1 MSAPSPAARSASIGQ
16 NPPLPTPTQPHING
30 VTTGGGSMAT
40 SGVSAGGVMSGGG
53 GGGGGMSQQN
63 LNQIVIDYLAK
74 KGYTKTE
81 AMLRAESSQTAVPET
96 AAPPAMTGGTPR
108 YRAAY
113 EGTKKWIDDTLD
125 IYKPELKRILWP
137 LFVHSYLQLVAE
149 LYPTES
155 RAFFEQYKQDFR
167 PEHEVDIR
175 GLERISL
182 PEHLNDDNVGKLY
195 RDNKY
200 RVVLSNFAFVH
211 LMQYLEASADQGGKL
226 LIDLLEKRCNIRHV
240 DRAADD
246 RFSFASLLQRG
257 KEVQDMPAEDEGIP
271 GHNPGNSIITDDPT
285 QGNNLVKLR
294 LGRLPLDKDLE
305 ADVRGDLEDMDTA
318 QPALAGQDSLVETLE
333 MNIKQEPDD
342 EFPSR
347 TELAYPPSTARDV
360 AMEVQKIRENR
371 DRFKIEARTGGI
383 GPGISVCMFTFHNT
397 YDSITCLDFSGDNE
411 LVAAGTS
418 ESYIRVWSLDGKP
431 ISTDNDDNSSTIP
444 SASHRLIGHSG
455 PVYAVS
461 FAPSS
466 AAPSAADIR
475 PSTKWLLSSSAD
487 STIRLWN
494 LDIFQQIVVY
504 KGHIG
509 PVWDVEW
516 GPFGHYFVSGGHDKT
531 ARIWSTDKIRHLR
544 LLAGHDD
551 GVDVVAFHRNS
562 AYVFTA
568 SSDRTVRMWGLTN
581 GNAVRMFT
589 GHTSAITALCCSP
602 NGKILASADE
612 NGWICLWDLAL
623 GRLIKNMR
631 GHGKGGVWSLSF
643 SVEST
648 VLVSGGADCTVRVWD
663 VHGPAKEVGKGVGV
677 GVGVGIG
684 VGGEAGKVD
693 GAAGSS
699 TSGAGTSTAVA
710 ASVGGVVSGAAGPK
724 KKGKEQGVSADQIS
738 AFPTKKSPVYKVKFT
753 NMNLVVAGG
762 AYLP

>member
-1 MSAPSPAARSASIGQ
+1 
-16 NPPLPTPTQPHING
+16 
-30 VTTGGGSMAT
+30 
-40 SGVSAGGVMSGGG
+40 
-53 GGGGGMSQQN
+53 
-63 LNQIVIDYLAK
+63 
-74 KGYTKTE
+74 
-81 AMLRAESSQTAVPET
+81 MLRAESSQTALPET
-96 AAPPAMTGGTPR
+96 TGPPPSTAGSPK

-113 EGTKKWIDDTLD
+113 EGIKKWIDDTLD
-125 IYKPELKRILWP
+125 VYKPELRRILWP
-137 LFVHSYLQLVAE
+137 LFVHCYLQLVAE
-149 LYPTES
+149 FYPTES
-155 RAFFEQYKQDFR
+155 RSFFEHYKQDFI
-167 PEHEVDIR
+167 PEHDVDVK

-195 RDNKY
+195 RHNKY
-200 RVVLSNFAFVH
+200 RLVLSSFSFVH
-211 LMQYLEASADQGGKL
+211 LMQYLEASADHGGKL
-226 LIDLLEKRCNIRHV
+226 LVDLLEKRCNIRHV

-271 GHNPGNSIITDDPT
+271 GHNPGNSVITDDPT

-294 LGRLPLDKDLE
+294 LGRLPLDKELE
-305 ADVRGDLEDMDTA
+305 GDVRGDLEDLDNS
-318 QPALAGQDSLVETLE
+318 QPAIPGQDSLVDT
-333 MNIKQEPDD
+333 MDVDIKQEPDD

-383 GPGISVCMFTFHNT
+383 GPGVSVCMFTFHNT
-397 YDSITCLDFSGDNE
+397 FDSITCLDFSGDNE

-418 ESYIRVWSLDGKP
+418 ESYIRIWSLDGKP
-431 ISTDNDDNSSTIP
+431 IHTDYSHCTPSS
-444 SASHRLIGHSG
+444 SHRLIGHSG

-466 AAPSAADIR
+466 SAPAPLSLSDMR
-475 PSTKWLLSSSAD
+475 KPTSTKWLLSSAAD

-494 LDIFQQIVVY
+494 LDLFQQVVVY

-509 PVWDVEW
+509 PVWDLIW
-516 GPFGHYFVSGGHDKT
+516 GPFGHYFLSGGHDRT
-531 ARIWSTDKIRHLR
+531 ARVWSTDKIRHLR

-551 GVDVVAFHRNS
+551 GVDVVAWHPNS
-562 AYVFTA
+562 SYVFTA
-568 SSDRTVRMWGLTN
+568 SSDKTVRMWSLTN
-581 GNAVRMFT
+581 GNSVRMFT
-589 GHTSAITALCCSP
+589 GHTSGVTAMSCSP

-612 NGWICLWDLAL
+612 NGWICLWDLAM

-643 SVEST
+643 SVENT

-663 VHGPAKEVGKGVGV
+663 VHGPARESGKAQGGAEGGKADGVGASVGGASTTTGAAAGVGV
-677 GVGVGIG
+677 GA
-684 VGGEAGKVD
+684 GGG
-693 GAAGSS
+693 GSAAG
-699 TSGAGTSTAVA
+699 AGL
-710 ASVGGVVSGAAGPK
+710 K

-738 AFPTKKSPVYKVKFT
+738 AFPTKKSPVYRVKFT

>member
-1 MSAPSPAARSASIGQ
+1 
-16 NPPLPTPTQPHING
+16 
-30 VTTGGGSMAT
+30 
-40 SGVSAGGVMSGGG
+40 
-53 GGGGGMSQQN
+53 
-63 LNQIVIDYLAK
+63 
-74 KGYTKTE
+74 
-81 AMLRAESSQTAVPET
+81 MLRAESSQIAIPE
-96 AAPPAMTGGTPR
+96 ANAPPPVIGGPPK

-113 EGTKKWIDDTLD
+113 EGIKKWIDETLD
-125 IYKPELKRILWP
+125 IYKPELRRILWP

-149 LYPTES
+149 LYPSERRS
-155 RAFFEQYKQDFR
+155 FFEHHKQDFI

-200 RVVLSNFAFVH
+200 RIVLSNFAFVH
-211 LMQYLEASADQGGKL
+211 LMQYLEASADNGGKL
-226 LIDLLEKRCNIRHV
+226 LVDLLEKRCNIRHV

-246 RFSFASLLQRG
+246 RFSFVSLLRRG
-257 KEVQDMPAEDEGIP
+257 KELQDVPVEDEGIP

-294 LGRLPLDKDLE
+294 LGRLPLDKELE
-305 ADVRGDLEDMDTA
+305 GDVRGDLEDMDTS
-318 QPALAGQDSLVETLE
+318 QPALPGQDSLVEILE

-347 TELAYPPSTARDV
+347 TELAYPPSSARDV

-371 DRFKIEARTGGI
+371 DRFKIEGRTGGI
-383 GPGISVCMFTFHNT
+383 GPGVSVCMFTFHNT
-397 YDSITCLDFSGDNE
+397 FDSVTCLDFSGDNE

-418 ESYIRVWSLDGKP
+418 ESYIRIWSLDGKA
-431 ISTDNDDNSSTIP
+431 IQTDSNDTP

-466 AAPSAADIR
+466 SAPSSNDTK
-475 PSTKWLLSSSAD
+475 PTTKWLLSSSAD

-494 LDIFQQIVVY
+494 LDIFQQVVVY

-509 PVWDVEW
+509 PVWDLKW

-551 GVDVVAFHRNS
+551 GVDVVAFHPNS

-568 SSDRTVRMWGLTN
+568 SSDKTVRMWGLTN

-589 GHTSAITALCCSP
+589 GHTTGITALACSP
-602 NGKILASADE
+602 SGKILASADE
-612 NGWICLWDLAL
+612 NGWICLWDLAH
-623 GRLIKNMR
+623 GRLVKNMR
-631 GHGKGGVWSLSF
+631 GHGKGGIWSLSF

-663 VHGPAKEVGKGVGV
+663 VHGPVKDPGKGVAGD
-677 GVGVGIG
+677 G
-684 VGGEAGKVD
+684 GKVD
-693 GAAGSS
+693 GSAAGGVGGSS
-699 TSGAGTSTAVA
+699 TTGVASGAVAGTVA
-710 ASVGGVVSGAAGPK
+710 GGAGVGGVPK

>member
-1 MSAPSPAARSASIGQ
+1 MPDTAGPSPI
-16 NPPLPTPTQPHING
+16 
-30 VTTGGGSMAT
+30 
-40 SGVSAGGVMSGGG
+40 SGV
-53 GGGGGMSQQN
+53 
-63 LNQIVIDYLAK
+63 
-74 KGYTKTE
+74 
-81 AMLRAESSQTAVPET
+81 
-96 AAPPAMTGGTPR
+96 PPK

-113 EGTKKWIDDTLD
+113 EGIKKWIDDTLD
-125 IYKPELKRILWP
+125 IYKAELRRILWP

-149 LYPTES
+149 LYPSES
-155 RAFFEQYKQDFR
+155 CSFFEQYKQDFI

-182 PEHLNDDNVGKLY
+182 PEHLNEDNVGKLY
-195 RDNKY
+195 RNNKY

-211 LMQYLEASADQGGKL
+211 LMQYLEANANHGKL
-226 LIDLLEKRCNIRHV
+226 FVDLLEKRCNIRHV
-240 DRAADD
+240 DRTADD
-246 RFSFASLLQRG
+246 RFSFASLLQRSR
-257 KEVQDMPAEDEGIP
+257 EVQDMPAEDEGIP
-271 GHNPGNSIITDDPT
+271 GHNPGNSIVTDDPA

-305 ADVRGDLEDMDTA
+305 GDVRGDLEEMDA
-318 QPALAGQDSLVETLE
+318 SQPALPGQDSLVETLE

-342 EFPSR
+342 DFPSR
-347 TELAYPPSTARDV
+347 TELAYPSSTARDV
-360 AMEVQKIRENR
+360 AMEVQKMRENR
-371 DRFKIEARTGGI
+371 DRFRIEGRTGGV
-383 GPGISVCMFTFHNT
+383 GPGVSVCMFTFHNT
-397 YDSITCLDFSGDNE
+397 FDSINCLDFSGDNE

-418 ESYIRVWSLDGKP
+418 ESYIRIWSLDGKA
-431 ISTDNDDNSSTIP
+431 IQTDSNDTP

-466 AAPSAADIR
+466 SAPSPNDIK
-475 PSTKWLLSSSAD
+475 PTTKWLLSSSAD

-509 PVWDVEW
+509 PVWDLKW

-531 ARIWSTDKIRHLR
+531 ARIWSTDRIRHLR

-551 GVDVVAFHRNS
+551 DVEVVAFHPNS

-568 SSDRTVRMWGLTN
+568 SNDRTVRMWSLTN

-589 GHTSAITALCCSP
+589 GHISGITALACSP

-612 NGWICLWDLAL
+612 NGWIYLWDLAV
-623 GRLIKNMR
+623 GRLMKNMR

-663 VHGPAKEVGKGVGV
+663 VYGPAKDSGKGGVGEVGKGDGATAVGV
-677 GVGVGIG
+677 TS
-684 VGGEAGKVD
+684 AT
-693 GAAGSS
+693 GAAPGPV
-699 TSGAGTSTAVA
+699 GAGA
-710 ASVGGVVSGAAGPK
+710 AAGAGGGGAGGTGLK

>member
-1 MSAPSPAARSASIGQ
+1 M
-16 NPPLPTPTQPHING
+16 
-30 VTTGGGSMAT
+30 
-40 SGVSAGGVMSGGG
+40 
-53 GGGGGMSQQN
+53 
-63 LNQIVIDYLAK
+63 IDYLAK

-81 AMLRAESSQTAVPET
+81 AMLRAESSQIAVSETTGPPPTMGGPPKYRTAYQ
-96 AAPPAMTGGTPR
+96 GI
-108 YRAAY
+108 
-113 EGTKKWIDDTLD
+113 KKWIDDTLD
-125 IYKPELKRILWP
+125 IYKPELRRILWP
-137 LFVHSYLQLVAE
+137 LFVHCYLQLVAE
-149 LYPTES
+149 LYPSDS
-155 RAFFEQYKQDFR
+155 RSFFEHYKQDFI

-195 RDNKY
+195 RNNKY
-200 RVVLSNFAFVH
+200 RLVLSNFAFVH
-211 LMQYLEASADQGGKL
+211 LMQYLEASAEHGGKL
-226 LIDLLEKRCNIRHV
+226 LVDLLEKRCNIRHV

-257 KEVQDMPAEDEGIP
+257 KEVQDMPVEDEGIP
-271 GHNPGNSIITDDPT
+271 GHNAGNSIITDDPT

-294 LGRLPLDKDLE
+294 LGKLPLDKDLE
-305 ADVRGDLEDMDTA
+305 GDVRGDLEDMDTS
-318 QPALAGQDSLVETLE
+318 QPPLSGQDSLVETLE

-347 TELAYPPSTARDV
+347 TELAYPASTARDV

-371 DRFKIEARTGGI
+371 DRFRIEARTGGI
-383 GPGISVCMFTFHNT
+383 GPGVSVCMFTFHNT
-397 YDSITCLDFSGDNE
+397 FDGITCLDFSDDNE
-411 LVAAGTS
+411 LIAAGTS
-418 ESYIRVWSLDGKP
+418 ESYIRISSLDGKA
-431 ISTDNDDNSSTIP
+431 IQTDSNDIP

-466 AAPSAADIR
+466 SAPSPNDIK
-475 PSTKWLLSSSAD
+475 PTSKWLLSSSAD

-494 LDIFQQIVVY
+494 LDIFQQVVVY

-509 PVWDVEW
+509 PVWDLKW

-551 GVDVVAFHRNS
+551 GIDVVAFHPNS

-589 GHTSAITALCCSP
+589 GHISGITALACSP

-612 NGWICLWDLAL
+612 NGWICLWDLAS

-631 GHGKGGVWSLSF
+631 GHGKDGIWSLSF

-663 VHGPAKEVGKGVGV
+663 VHGPAKDPGKGGD
-677 GVGVGIG
+677 G
-684 VGGEAGKVD
+684 GKVD
-693 GAAGSS
+693 GTVGLGVGGSAITGSASGAVVGTTAAGGGGGGG
-699 TSGAGTSTAVA
+699 SGAGV
-710 ASVGGVVSGAAGPK
+710 GPK

>member
-1 MSAPSPAARSASIGQ
+1 
-16 NPPLPTPTQPHING
+16 
-30 VTTGGGSMAT
+30 
-40 SGVSAGGVMSGGG
+40 
-53 GGGGGMSQQN
+53 
-63 LNQIVIDYLAK
+63 
-74 KGYTKTE
+74 
-81 AMLRAESSQTAVPET
+81 
-96 AAPPAMTGGTPR
+96 
-108 YRAAY
+108 
-113 EGTKKWIDDTLD
+113 
-125 IYKPELKRILWP
+125 
-137 LFVHSYLQLVAE
+137 
-149 LYPTES
+149 
-155 RAFFEQYKQDFR
+155 
-167 PEHEVDIR
+167 
-175 GLERISL
+175 
-182 PEHLNDDNVGKLY
+182 
-195 RDNKY
+195 
-200 RVVLSNFAFVH
+200 
-211 LMQYLEASADQGGKL
+211 
-226 LIDLLEKRCNIRHV
+226 
-240 DRAADD
+240 
-246 RFSFASLLQRG
+246 
-257 KEVQDMPAEDEGIP
+257 MPAEDEGIL

-305 ADVRGDLEDMDTA
+305 GDVRGDLEDMDIS
-318 QPALAGQDSLVETLE
+318 QPALPGQDSLVETLE

-347 TELAYPPSTARDV
+347 AELAYPPSTARDV

-397 YDSITCLDFSGDNE
+397 FDSITCLDFSGDNE

-418 ESYIRVWSLDGKP
+418 ESYIRIWSLDGTA
-431 ISTDNDDNSSTIP
+431 IQTDSPEPP

-461 FAPSS
+461 FAPSTS
-466 AAPSAADIR
+466 APSPTDLKTT
-475 PSTKWLLSSSAD
+475 TKWLLSSSAD
-487 STIRLWN
+487 STLRLWN

-509 PVWDVEW
+509 PVWDLKW

-551 GVDVVAFHRNS
+551 GVDVVAFHPNS

-568 SSDRTVRMWGLTN
+568 SSDKTVRMWGLTN

-589 GHTSAITALCCSP
+589 GHTSAVTALACSP

-612 NGWICLWDLAL
+612 NGWICLWDLAV

-663 VHGPAKEVGKGVGV
+663 VHGPAKDIGKGGV
-677 GVGVGIG
+677 GEG
-684 VGGEAGKVD
+684 GKVD
-693 GAAGSS
+693 GIAAGGVGGSSS
-699 TSGAGTSTAVA
+699 TSVA
-710 ASVGGVVSGAAGPK
+710 ASGAVVGTTGGAGGGGAGAGGPK